1 MEPRGM
7 GETKHK
13 LGLML
18 STPPEHPNLPVLA
31 GLARAALSRGD
42 GVYLYLIDDGVR
54 ALDDRRIQELAR
66 SGAKLFACA
75 YGAQKHGLP
84 TDNPAATYC
93 GLVILNDLIDG
104 CDRFLAF
111 N

>member
-1 MEPRGM
+1 MDEATHKTG
-7 GETKHK
+7 K
-13 LGLML
+13 LGMML
-18 STPPEHPNLPVLA
+18 STPPEHPNLSVMA
-31 GLARAALSRGD
+31 GLAGAALLRGD
-42 GVYLYLIDDGVR
+42 GVYLYLIDEGVR
-54 ALDDRRIQELAR
+54 ALDDQRIQELAR

-75 YGAQKHGLP
+75 YGAQKHGMP

-93 GLVILNDLIDG
+93 GLVVLNDLIDG